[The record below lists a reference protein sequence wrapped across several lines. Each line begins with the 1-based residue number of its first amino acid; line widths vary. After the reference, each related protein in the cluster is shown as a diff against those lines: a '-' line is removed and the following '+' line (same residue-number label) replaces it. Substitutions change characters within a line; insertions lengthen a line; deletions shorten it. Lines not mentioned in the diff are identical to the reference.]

1 VTLRAYTVE
10 AWALTSPAAPHTAR
24 LCVRRGVVKATSDE
38 QACEVFARSEQIP
51 VDYWR
56 MPRASAAATVPT
68 RRLVRGQ
75 WHEVGHRHV
84 PYIVLRAESG
94 GAR

>member
-1 VTLRAYTVE
+1 VTLRTYTVE
-10 AWALTSPAAPHTAR
+10 AWALTSPAAPHASRR
-24 LCVRRGVVKATSDE
+24 LVRQGVVKAISDE
-38 QACEVFARSEQIP
+38 QACEVFARGEQIP
-51 VDYWR
+51 ADYWR